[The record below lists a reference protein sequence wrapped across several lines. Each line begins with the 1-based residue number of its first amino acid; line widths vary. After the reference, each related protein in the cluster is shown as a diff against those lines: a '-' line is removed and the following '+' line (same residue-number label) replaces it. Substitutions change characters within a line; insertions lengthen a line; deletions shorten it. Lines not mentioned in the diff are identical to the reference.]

1 MCEEEF
7 HPWDVPTPPFMLM
20 DMERPCLASLRRLK
34 RDSAQREK
42 TGSQN
47 DERQKMYKAR
57 LAEQPAAVSDME
69 NKTEKE
75 YMGRK
80 LFSLLI
86 VKRTI
91 SA

>member
-1 MCEEEF
+1 
-7 HPWDVPTPPFMLM
+7 
-20 DMERPCLASLRRLK
+20 
-34 RDSAQREK
+34 
-42 TGSQN
+42 
-47 DERQKMYKAR
+47 MYKAR
-57 LAEQPAAVSDME
+57 LAEQLAAVSDME
-69 NKTEKE
+69 NKTEEE

>member
-7 HPWDVPTPPFMLM
+7 HPWDVPTHPSMLM
-20 DMERPCLASLRRLK
+20 DMERPCLSSLRHLK

-57 LAEQPAAVSDME
+57 LAEQLAAVSDME
-69 NKTEKE
+69 NKTEEE

>member
-1 MCEEEF
+1 
-7 HPWDVPTPPFMLM
+7 
-20 DMERPCLASLRRLK
+20 
-34 RDSAQREK
+34 
-42 TGSQN
+42 
-47 DERQKMYKAR
+47 MYKAR